1 MEKNTS
7 IPKIHIGEIIKS
19 TVQQYNQ
26 NYGSS
31 QAWLARKIGC
41 SGSNINKIF
50 ERRSIDTELL
60 LKISIALGINL
71 FETYNEVIEANLPK
85 RQNNQIKSN
94 QGDIEAS

>member
-19 TVQQYNQ
+19 AVQQYNQ

-31 QAWLARKIGC
+31 QAWLARKIGY

-60 LKISIALGINL
+60 LKISIAIGVNL
-71 FETYNEVIEANLPK
+71 FEPYNKIFEAK
-85 RQNNQIKSN
+85 HKKTIV
-94 QGDIEAS
+94 